1 MSLSR
6 QIAWN
11 TLVQIIGKI
20 ASTGLGLVA
29 LGMMTRYLGTEQFG
43 WYTTVISF
51 LGFAGIVID
60 LGLIPVSA
68 QMFGEA
74 KYGQTTLLQNLIAFR
89 LVTAVIFFG
98 LAPGLAWFMPYPEEV
113 KIAISFTTISFLAIA
128 VNQVLTGFYQN
139 ELKMHL
145 PVIGENIGRVVLV
158 AGLWLLMREG
168 ASFLPLMAV
177 ISLSSVAYT
186 AFLWIAAARIRP
198 ASLAYDPVIWKDIL
212 KKSWPIAVSIIFN
225 VIYLKGDIL
234 LLSLYRPQAEVGVYG
249 AAYRVLDILSQ
260 TAMMI
265 MGVMLPLLAAA
276 WTQGKKEDFRARYQT
291 SFNVMMLLAVPALVG
306 IMVLSVP
313 IMRLVAGAEFEYAL
327 SGRVLAI
334 LALAVFGL
342 YLGAVFGHAAVA
354 INKQK
359 ATMWIYI
366 SDALITLSGYLIVIP
381 RYGLWGAA
389 WMTVFSE
396 VYAGLLL
403 AYVVG
408 RHVKHKLRL
417 ITLGKIILGS
427 GLMGLCLLAVRDWPV
442 LGAVALGIAI
452 YTGAIYLLRAVPR
465 ETLREV
471 FSRAP

>member
-327 SGRVLAI
+327 SGRALAI

-366 SDALITLSGYLIVIP
+366 SDALITLCGYLIVIP